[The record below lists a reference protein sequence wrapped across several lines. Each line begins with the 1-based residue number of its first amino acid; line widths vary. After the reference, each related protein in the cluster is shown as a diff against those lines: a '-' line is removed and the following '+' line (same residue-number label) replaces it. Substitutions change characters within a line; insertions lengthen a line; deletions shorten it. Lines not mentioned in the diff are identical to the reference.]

1 MARNRNSGR
10 KRRPADTGAAAINL
24 GEATNTDLIAHKA
37 DKANPHDTSFTLLID
52 TPVSYTGF
60 GRNALRV
67 NPAEDALEF
76 DNTVMRWQN
85 VWVQQTYYTGDVVR
99 DSDYL
104 MIANKET
111 IDRAAP
117 QKIGEVFTVYQ
128 GAGLNETPTLAKQI
142 IFGNRYTV
150 TINAFAVGYRVDV
163 VAGNV
168 YTVFTVFD
176 PLGTPIVRQELIF
189 TAEITGWREVAI
201 QAEIIKIGSVF
212 DLVCVVQE
220 PDPTP
225 TTFTG
230 DWNYTTP
237 QNSVP
242 PAVGVIV
249 QARGNPQLLQV
260 NTTDFNGGDRTAELA
275 TLTVGDQIDGAN
287 SSWAIQ
293 AITDNTTWF
302 DFTVAPASIGAPLG
316 VQLFTFETVVPTP
329 ITTGEDLDYWLTSI
343 FNGQGLWIADGDYD
357 SIVPND
363 SAYGTD
369 VFIQQAD
376 ISDDWDLMSISN

>member
-1 MARNRNSGR
+1 MTKSSNRKNASSLGYQLQAYLNDLDGR
-10 KRRPADTGAAAINL
+10 SVTVDLGLAAH
-24 GEATNTDLIAHKA
+24 EAAY
-37 DKANPHDTSFTLLID
+37 NPHGKMT
-52 TPVSYTGF
+52 
-60 GRNALRV
+60 
-67 NPAEDALEF
+67 
-76 DNTVMRWQN
+76 WKN
-85 VWVQQTYYTGDVVR
+85 VWSQQEYQTHDTVR
-99 DSDYL
+99 DGNYL
-104 MIANKET
+104 MIANKVT
-111 IDRAAP
+111 TDRAAP
-117 QKIGEVFTVYQ
+117 QNIGDVFNVFQ
-128 GAGLNETPTLAKQI
+128 GTLVDSPTLAKQI

-150 TINAFAVGYRVDV
+150 TIDAFVMGYRVDV
-163 VAGNV
+163 VAGNS

-176 PLGTPIVRQELIF
+176 PLGIPIVRQELIF
-189 TAEITGWREVAI
+189 TAENTGWRDVAL
-201 QAEIIKIGSVF
+201 QAQIIEIGTVF

-237 QNSVP
+237 QNSAP
-242 PAVGVIV
+242 PAVGVIIH
-249 QARGNPQLLQV
+249 ARGNPQLIQI
-260 NTTDFNGGDRTAELA
+260 NSEDFNGGDRYAELA
-275 TLTVGDQIDGAN
+275 TLTIGDRIDGAN

-329 ITTGEDLDYWLTSI
+329 ITTGKDLDYWLTSA

-357 SIVPND
+357 SIVPDN

-369 VFIQQAD
+369 LFVQQAY
-376 ISDDWDLMSISN
+376 ISDDWDLMSTSN